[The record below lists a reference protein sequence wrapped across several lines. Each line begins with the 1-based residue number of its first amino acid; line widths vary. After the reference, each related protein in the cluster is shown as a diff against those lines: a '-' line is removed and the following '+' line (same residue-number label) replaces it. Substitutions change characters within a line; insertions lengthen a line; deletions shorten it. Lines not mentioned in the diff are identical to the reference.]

1 MNMQKSKE
9 SSLQRGMRLPRPSR
23 LSFAL
28 GLAVA
33 VVTGAGHAA
42 TSFPDYPLQTN
53 VGTVPPNIMFILD
66 NSGSMNDL
74 AMPDGIHE
82 VFDRTFPGVSGR
94 REYYP
99 ASYDD
104 EKVYLSGINTI
115 AYNPMIEYKP
125 WRNADGSYKTLGLT
139 PEAVIFNPNHRRGTD
154 PTGQQYTVDLR
165 DQDRMSYRTKYSK
178 YTTDFLVL
186 KAAGL
191 DPESFKSYYRYRY
204 DFNRNT
210 WTRQEF
216 IDGDRRDWRRK
227 STLWGEDGRFNNG
240 AIEPAGNYGWHAIWD
255 DEEEYW
261 RRGSLLPSAPAYPK
275 AWSDPVDVAVPLG
288 VGGATPP
295 AHLNSAAAQLKNYVT
310 WYSYHRFRMSVAKAG
325 ASEAFYRL
333 GSNYRVGFD
342 TIQKVAGAIRRPD
355 GTWTSGGD
363 ATIHNTPTHPIPV
376 DIDDGRFE
384 GVNKAKWFEVLHTQW
399 AGGGTPLRSA
409 LARTGEYY
417 ETEQPWKDSSGQ
429 QLSCRR
435 SYAILTTD
443 GYWNG
448 RFSGS
453 FRPGDADSTPSSN
466 YVPAPPY
473 RDGRANTLA
482 DVAMYFWK
490 NDLRPDLLDELNT
503 TLSNPA
509 TWQHMVTFGVS
520 IGLSGELDPKDPT
533 VLQRLKTG
541 ALRWPDPRPDDTSSN
556 SILARIDDL
565 WHAAVNSRGEF
576 VVASDA
582 DQFANAL
589 QNALDA
595 IAKENGS
602 GGGLGDTGRRVGGGS
617 RIYQGRYQSGTWD
630 GDVQAF
636 AFSSGDT
643 ANAPQL
649 WSLAQHTLNPDLFA
663 TGQGFSARP
672 IFTWGQ
678 GGGGA
683 PLSLAA
689 LGSKAA
695 LLARTS
701 SSSAVSAIDN
711 LNYLKGDRSLEK
723 ANGGHLRD
731 RPGSLIGDIVNSVPE
746 YVAEN
751 DSLFVGAND
760 GMLHAINAVNGRPL
774 FSYMPRGIDYR
785 ALATLSDPYYQ
796 HRFFVDGIPRVSRRS
811 ITAGKNIL
819 VSSLGRGGRG
829 LFALDVTNPAS
840 FSAANVLWD
849 EDHTVNA
856 DIGYILSQPLIV
868 PGNHGG
874 TLMITANGLE
884 SQGGNAK
891 VLVYE
896 LNAAGQVT
904 ARRAFGQ
911 TGGSGNGM
919 TSFTAYDRNADGKVD
934 IVYAGDIQ
942 GNVWKIDLSGGS
954 AASWGVANG
963 GSPMFT
969 ARDASGAVQPIT
981 GGLTVTVERRTGRA
995 FISFG
1000 TGKYLSEQDKDVS
1013 GTLQTQ
1019 TLYTLI
1025 DGNTPV
1031 TGRAQ
1036 LQQRTFPYVGTSAD
1050 GRAVRGAENYSEL
1063 PASARGW
1070 YLDLGVPASLNRGE
1084 RIVTR
1089 PELSGELL
1097 AVATLVPGVSEG
1109 CSPGLGGSLIA
1120 LNVFTGTNPKGD
1132 GYFDFN
1138 GDGMGDK
1145 IPGTQG
1151 HISSVDLGRGTGGV
1165 RLYRNE
1171 DGSLSAVTPGLDG
1184 SLLTTKLLGGGSRGE
1199 RVNWRELVRSN

>member
-9 SSLQRGMRLPRPSR
+9 NPLQHGMRLPRPSR

-33 VVTGAGHAA
+33 VATGAGQAA
-42 TSFPDYPLQTN
+42 TSFPDYPLQTS
-53 VGTVPPNIMFILD
+53 VTRVPPNIMFILD
-66 NSGSMNDL
+66 DSGSMRLNYMPIGPTLDFMACVWSARYWDSEQNARCSNWDL
-74 AMPDGIHE
+74 PE
-82 VFDRTFPGVSGR
+82 
-94 REYYP
+94 
-99 ASYDD
+99 D
-104 EKVYLSGINTI
+104 ERKNLAYFYRLALGLNAI
-115 AYNPMIEYKP
+115 AYDPMKEYKP
-125 WRNADGSYKTLGLT
+125 WRTANGGRLTAGTTIHQVSNHDVDATTFEGEYSERRQGEHGTYPYAISLLGSKDAAAFFI
-139 PEAVIFNPNHRRGTD
+139 PKRV
-154 PTGQQYTVDLR
+154 
-165 DQDRMSYRTKYSK
+165 
-178 YTTDFLVL
+178 LV
-186 KAAGL
+186 
-191 DPESFKSYYRYRY
+191 
-204 DFNRNT
+204 T
-210 WTRQEF
+210 
-216 IDGDRRDWRRK
+216 
-227 STLWGEDGRFNNG
+227 
-240 AIEPAGNYGWHAIWD
+240 D
-255 DEEEYW
+255 DEKLD
-261 RRGSLLPSAPAYPK
+261 R
-275 AWSDPVDVAVPLG
+275 
-288 VGGATPP
+288 
-295 AHLNSAAAQLKNYVT
+295 KNYWYYTIDKDTGKWIRREYVLRPGGVYNWWNHTTIDPPTKPGVDPYVNYAT
-310 WYSYHRFRMSVAKAG
+310 WYTYHRTRAKIAKAG
-325 ASEAFYRL
+325 ASEAFSDL
-333 GSNYRVGFD
+333 GEQYRVGFD
-342 TIQKVAGAIRRPD
+342 VINRTGSSPNM
-355 GTWTSGGD
+355 G
-363 ATIHNTPTHPIPV
+363 IPV
-376 DIDDGRFE
+376 ETDSGLFR
-384 GVNKAKWFEVLHTQW
+384 GVNKSRWFNRLHRVNANGW
-399 AGGGTPLRSA
+399 TPLRNS
-409 LARTGEYY
+409 LHRTGVYFRDTKKIWTVNGTGLEY
-417 ETEQPWKDSSGQ
+417 
-429 QLSCRR
+429 SCRR
-435 SYAILTTD
+435 NYAILTTD
-443 GYWNG
+443 GYWNDTGIGG
-448 RFSGS
+448 RPRYLGMDGEGS
-453 FRPGDADSTPSSN
+453 PYGNSDGTSSPPNYAAARPYMDSHS
-466 YVPAPPY
+466 
-473 RDGRANTLA
+473 DTLA
-482 DVAMYFWK
+482 DIAMYFWK
-490 NDLRPDLLDELNT
+490 TDLRPDLVNDVAA
-503 TLSNPA
+503 SIDNPA
-509 TWQHMVTFGVS
+509 TWQHMVTFPIS
-520 IGLSGELDPKDPT
+520 IGLQGTLEPTDATLARLRSGVINWPNPL
-533 VLQRLKTG
+533 
-541 ALRWPDPRPDDTSSN
+541 LREDAT
-556 SILARIDDL
+556 RIDDL
-565 WHAAVNSRGEF
+565 WHAAINSRGGF
-576 VVASDA
+576 VAADDA
-582 DQFANAL
+582 DKFSEAL
-589 QNALDA
+589 IRALST
-595 IAKENGS
+595 IARESGA
-602 GGGLGDTGRRVGGGS
+602 GGGLGDTGRKIGGGS
-617 RIYQGRYQSGTWD
+617 RIYQGRYQSGSWD

-663 TGQGFSARP
+663 TGQGFATRP

-723 ANGGHLRD
+723 VNGGRLRD
-731 RPGSLIGDIVNSVPE
+731 RSSSLIGDIVNSVPE

-760 GMLHAINAVNGRPL
+760 GMLHAINAADGRPL

-829 LFALDVTNPAS
+829 LFALDVTHPAS
-840 FSAANVLWD
+840 FAAANVLWD

-896 LNAAGQVT
+896 LNAAGRVT
-904 ARRAFGQ
+904 ARHAFGQ

-919 TSFTAYDRNADGKVD
+919 TSFTAYDRNADGQVD

-942 GNVWKIDLSGGS
+942 GNVWKIDLSGSS
-954 AASWGVANG
+954 AASWGVANS

-969 ARDASGAVQPIT
+969 ARDASGALQPIT

-995 FISFG
+995 FVSFG

-1025 DGNTPV
+1025 DGDTPV

-1036 LQQRTFPYVGTSAD
+1036 LQQRTFPYLGTSAD

-1097 AVATLVPGVSEG
+1097 AVTSLVPKASQG
-1109 CSPGLGGSLIA
+1109 CSSEIGGYLTA
-1120 LNVFTGTNPKGD
+1120 LNVFTGTNPRDG

-1138 GDGMGDK
+1138 GDGAGDK